1 MNVQATPSLVNQ
13 VYSAERFLY
22 LDIETIP
29 SQSPEY
35 AARVAGEI
43 TAPGNL
49 KNPES
54 IAAWLD
60 ENRESAAQE
69 KIAKSSFD
77 GGRGH
82 VCTIAWAR
90 NDGDIAVHHAKTV
103 ADERSVIEDFFA
115 NFDPYHAETLV
126 GHNVANFDLA
136 FLRKRAIALGIV
148 MPRGNFPRDPK
159 PWDKKIFDTMSA
171 WAGGTNRI
179 SLDDLCDIL
188 GIPGKDGFDGSQVAG
203 AWARGEHDR
212 IAEYCADDVQRV
224 RAIHHRFIQAGW

>member
-1 MNVQATPSLVNQ
+1 MNAQTHPTMIEQA
-13 VYSAERFLY
+13 YAESRFLY

-29 SQSPEY
+29 NQSPEY
-35 AARVAGEI
+35 ASRVAETI
-43 TAPGNL
+43 APPGNI
-49 KNPES
+49 KKPES
-54 IAAWLD
+54 IAKWLE
-60 ENRESAAQE
+60 ENRESATQDAIS
-69 KIAKSSFD
+69 KTSFD

-159 PWDKKIFDTMSA
+159 PWDKKIFDTMIA
-171 WAGGTNRI
+171 WGGVRDFVSMDN
-179 SLDDLCDIL
+179 LCDIL
-188 GIPGKDGFDGSQVAG
+188 GIEGKNGFDGSQVAD

-212 IAEYCADDVQRV
+212 IAEYCMDDVHRT
-224 RAIHHRFIQAGW
+224 REIHKRFIQAGW